1 VAESNADIRKTKQER
16 TMNLNRLFILGALA
30 FLASCATADR
40 VKALEEKVASLEEKI
55 ESVAKSGG
63 KAKPKDEK
71 AEKAAAALYE
81 AIGKAV
87 RDGDT
92 AGAKTK
98 LAEMKKKYSS
108 TTAYR
113 RARKIERELE
123 VIGKAAPP
131 SLDVEKWYTAEATI
145 DFASD
150 KPTLLV
156 FWEIWCPHCRRE
168 VPKMQATWDKY
179 KGKIQMVGLTKITRS
194 ATEEKVTEFLK
205 ENKVSYPTAKEN
217 GDLSKHFNVSG
228 IPAAAVVKGG
238 KIVWRGHPG
247 RLSDEMIEG
256 WL

>member
-1 VAESNADIRKTKQER
+1 
-16 TMNLNRLFILGALA
+16 MNLNRMFTLGALA
-30 FLASCATADR
+30 FLAGCVTPDR

-55 ESVAKSGG
+55 EEVEKKGG
-63 KAKPKDEK
+63 KAAPADDK
-71 AEKAAAALYE
+71 AEKAAASLYE

-87 RDGDT
+87 RDGKIDD
-92 AGAKTK
+92 AKSK
-98 LAEMKKKYSS
+98 LSELKKKYSN

-123 VIGKAAPP
+123 VIGKAAPG
-131 SLDVEKWYTAEATI
+131 SLEVEKWYTNEIKI
-145 DFASD
+145 DLASD
-150 KPTLLV
+150 TPTLLV

-168 VPKMQATWDKY
+168 VPKLQATWDKY
-179 KGKIQMVGLTKITRS
+179 NGKIQMVGLTKITRS
-194 ATEEKVTEFLK
+194 ATEEKVTEFIA
-205 ENKVSYPTAKEN
+205 EEKVTYPTAKEN

-247 RLSDEMIEG
+247 RLNDTMIDG

>member
-1 VAESNADIRKTKQER
+1 MTLS
-16 TMNLNRLFILGALA
+16 RLLTLGAIA
-30 FLASCATADR
+30 FLAGCATADR

-55 ESVAKSGG
+55 ETVAKSGG
-63 KAKPKDEK
+63 KAAPKDEK

-81 AIGKAV
+81 EIGKAV
-87 RDGDT
+87 RSGDT
-92 AGAKTK
+92 AGAKAK
-98 LAEMKKKYSS
+98 LGEMKKKYSS

-113 RARKIERELE
+113 RARKIEKELE
-123 VIGKAAPP
+123 VIGKPAPG
-131 SLDVEKWYTAEATI
+131 SLEVEKWYTSESKI

-150 KPTLLV
+150 SPTLLV

-194 ATEEKVTEFLK
+194 ATEEKVIEFIK
-205 ENKVSYPTAKEN
+205 DNKVTYPTAKEN

-238 KIVWRGHPG
+238 KIIWRGHPG
-247 RLSDEMIEG
+247 RLSDDMIDG

>member
-1 VAESNADIRKTKQER
+1 
-16 TMNLNRLFILGALA
+16 MNLNRMFILGALA
-30 FLASCATADR
+30 FLAGCATADR

-55 ESVAKSGG
+55 EEVAKSGG
-63 KAKPKDEK
+63 KAAPTDEK
-71 AEKAAAALYE
+71 AEKAAAGLYE

-87 RDGDT
+87 RDGKIDD
-92 AGAKTK
+92 AKAK
-98 LAEMKKKYSS
+98 LSELKKKYSN

-123 VIGKAAPP
+123 VIGKASPTA
-131 SLDVEKWYTAEATI
+131 LAVEKWYTNEVKI
-145 DFASD
+145 DLASD
-150 KPTLLV
+150 TPTLLV

-168 VPKMQATWDKY
+168 VPKMQETWTKY
-179 KGKIQMVGLTKITRS
+179 EGKIQMVGLTKITRS
-194 ATEEKVTEFLK
+194 ATEEKVIEFLA
-205 ENKVSYPTAKEN
+205 ENKVTYPTAKEN

-247 RLSDEMIEG
+247 RLSDEMING